1 MKRYKKYMFIIL
13 SVLLAGGCVQED
25 INEALRRG
33 SRTECTDGKTPGMDI
48 RYQ

>member
-25 INEALRRG
+25 INEPAPG